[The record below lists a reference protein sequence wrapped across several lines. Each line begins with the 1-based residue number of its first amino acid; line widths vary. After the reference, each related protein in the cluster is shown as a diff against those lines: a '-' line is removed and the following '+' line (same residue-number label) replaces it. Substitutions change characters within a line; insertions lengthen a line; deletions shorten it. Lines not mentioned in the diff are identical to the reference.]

1 MHEDLERA
9 FDLTGRVAVITG
21 AAGGIG
27 RQAAI
32 TFAQAGA
39 RLVLADQDVPGAE
52 ETALR
57 AARTATG
64 VESIVVTVDTASKES
79 VDGLAAA
86 AARRFGGIDIWAN
99 VAGILRRSLIIDT
112 SVEEYE
118 TVMRVNLAGVFWG
131 SAAAARVMR
140 EGSGGSIINIAS
152 SAADVAAPELAVY
165 GASKA
170 AVMYVTRTLAAEVG
184 RWNIRANSIA
194 PGFIETGM
202 TAHSWTRDGSV
213 DEERRQEVLAN
224 RAGQSVLGITGRPSD
239 ISHCMLYLASDASRF
254 MTGQVL
260 RPEGGVVMV

>member
-1 MHEDLERA
+1 MHHELERA

-39 RLVLADQDVPGAE
+39 HLVLADRDLTGIE
-52 ETALR
+52 HTASR
-57 AARTATG
+57 AADARPGIESLG
-64 VESIVVTVDTASKES
+64 VALDAASKDS
-79 VDGLAAA
+79 LDNLAASA
-86 AARRFGGIDIWAN
+86 VERFGRIDIWAN
-99 VAGILRRSLIIDT
+99 VAGVLQRGLIIDT
-112 SVEEYE
+112 TTEQFDA
-118 TVMRVNLAGVFWG
+118 VMDVNLGGVFWG

-140 EGSGGSIINIAS
+140 DGPGGSIINISS
-152 SAADVAAPELAVY
+152 SAADVAAPDLAVY

-170 AVMYVTRTLAAEVG
+170 AVMYVTKTLAAEVG
-184 RWNIRANSIA
+184 QWKIRANAIA

-202 TAHSWTRDGSV
+202 TAHSWTADGRI
-213 DEERRQEVLAN
+213 DAAKREEVLAS
-224 RAGQSVLGITGRPSD
+224 RAGQSVLGITGQPTD
-239 ISHCMLYLASDASRF
+239 ISYCMLYLASDASRF